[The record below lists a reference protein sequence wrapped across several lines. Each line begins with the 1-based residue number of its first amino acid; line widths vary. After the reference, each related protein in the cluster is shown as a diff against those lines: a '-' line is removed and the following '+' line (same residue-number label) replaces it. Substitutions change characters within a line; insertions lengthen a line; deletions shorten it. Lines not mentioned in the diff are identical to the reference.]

1 MPLQSLR
8 AFVGLRYLPAL
19 ALVALACG
27 ALGAG
32 FTFLLKAV
40 ERLAFGF
47 STGTLAEAVTQ
58 VEPLHRFLAV
68 AFGGAGVAVAW
79 YALRKLGPRIPGVDD
94 IARGA
99 NVSPGWMLAD
109 TLLQVINVGV
119 GASIGREGAPRQ
131 AGALTGSLLGQR
143 LSDDMRRVLV
153 ACGAGAGLAAI
164 YNVPFGGACFALEVV
179 LGLVIVA
186 RMRSAAVGIV
196 LSAVA
201 CAWIATIVA
210 RVAVP
215 DRPTYA
221 LENDTWNAWLLL
233 FAAVIGPL
241 LGMAGHAFGW
251 IVERTRGRAAQGT
264 QILWRMPVAYVLLG
278 ALAIPFPLILG
289 NGHAMAQNIFA
300 ASVPLWMAVAL
311 VVAKPVATL
320 LTIVAGATGGRLT
333 PSLATGAA
341 AGLVLAAPVA
351 DMLPIL
357 PASAAILGAAAFL
370 AGAIR
375 APFTAAILAIEFTGA
390 MYLYAPIAI
399 AVAGAWATTVYVN
412 RVRCSRP

>member
-1 MPLQSLR
+1 VR
-8 AFVGLRYLPAL
+8 AFVGLRYLLAL
-19 ALVALACG
+19 AFVALTCG
-27 ALGAG
+27 ALGAL
-32 FTFLLKAV
+32 FTLLLKGV

-58 VEPLHRFLAV
+58 VEPLHRLLAV
-68 AFGGAGVAVAW
+68 AIGGAGVAVAW
-79 YALRKLGPRIPGVDD
+79 YALRKRGPRIPSVDD

-99 NVSPGWMLAD
+99 NVWPWWMLAD

-131 AGALTGSLLGQR
+131 AGALTGSMAAERMR
-143 LSDDMRRVLV
+143 LPDDTRRVLV

-179 LGLVIVA
+179 LGLTMVA

-201 CAWIATIVA
+201 SAWLATVVA

-215 DRPTYA
+215 DRPTYT
-221 LENDTWNAWLLL
+221 LERDTWNATLLL
-233 FAAVIGPL
+233 FALFIGPL
-241 LGMAGHAFGW
+241 LGMAGYAFGS
-251 IVERTRGRAAQGT
+251 IVERVRRRAAQGT
-264 QILWRMPVAYVLLG
+264 QILWRMPLAYVLLG

-311 VVAKPVATL
+311 VVAKPIATL

-341 AGLVLAAPVA
+341 AGLILAAPVA
-351 DMLPIL
+351 NVLPIA
-357 PASAAILGAAAFL
+357 PATAATLGAAAFL
-370 AGAIR
+370 ACAIR
-375 APFTAAILAIEFTGA
+375 APITAAILAIEFTGA
-390 MYLYAPIAI
+390 TSLYAPIAI
-399 AVAGAWATTVYVN
+399 AVAGAWATVHYYH
-412 RVRCSRP
+412 RERSD